1 MNEKLL
7 AQMMGQLLAEA
18 QAGGSIQN
26 LNTDEQ
32 GLIFARDLISMSN
45 DVYMEEM
52 PAPVALTMF
61 AQEPGINEG
70 AKWAGYRMYSAA
82 GMAKIM
88 AAFGTDMPMMSAKGH
103 EYFALMYDIGLG
115 YGYTYSDV
123 LGAAMSGTPLD
134 NILALNTRE
143 AHERTVSNLLWR
155 GNKEYQIIGFI
166 EHPNIPLVAVAGA
179 WATNDGDK
187 ICDDVSAII
196 AAVNST
202 KIYEVNEF
210 HMPSKAWSRIQ
221 GLRLPGTLGTV
232 LSFLRAS
239 YPEVTF
245 RKNSDLDDDGI
256 CIALANTRR
265 HFAQATPILFRQ
277 LPVQRSGLDLSIPCM
292 SKTAGVIVRAPLA
305 AAKSSKVI

>member
-18 QAGGSIQN
+18 QAGGSIPN

-88 AAFGTDMPMMSAKGH
+88 AAFGTDMPMMSAKGR
-103 EYFALMYDIGLG
+103 EFFALMYDIGLG

-123 LGAAMSGTPLD
+123 LAAAMSGTPLD

-166 EHPNIPLVAVAGA
+166 EHPNIPLVAVTGA
-179 WATNDGDK
+179 WATSDGDK

-196 AAVNST
+196 SAVNTT
-202 KIYEVNEF
+202 KIYQVNEF

-221 GLRLPGTLGTV
+221 ALRLSGTLGTA
-232 LSFLRAS
+232 LSFLRTS
-239 YPEVTF
+239 YPEITF

-256 CIALANTRR
+256 CIALDNTRR

>member
-1 MNEKLL
+1 MNEKLI
-7 AQMMGQLLAEA
+7 AQMMQQLLAEA

-61 AQEPGINEG
+61 AQEPGISEG

-88 AAFGTDMPMMSAKGH
+88 AAYGTDMPMMSAKGR
-103 EYFALMYDIGLG
+103 EFFALMYDIGLG

-123 LGAAMSGTPLD
+123 LAAAMSGTPLD

-155 GNKEYQIIGFI
+155 GNKEYQIVGFI
-166 EHPNIPLVAVAGA
+166 EHPNIPLVAVTGA

-202 KIYEVNEF
+202 KIYQVNEF
-210 HMPSKAWSRIQ
+210 HVPSKAWSRIQ
-221 GLRLPGTLGTV
+221 GLRLSGTLGTV

-239 YPEVTF
+239 YPEIQF

-256 CIALANTRR
+256 CIALDNTRR

-277 LPVQRSGLDLSIPCM
+277 LPVQRSGLDLSIPCL